1 MPAHKL
7 QSSCA
12 TLLACEPSQPVDV
25 GQSQRQRIVFDASP
39 VTIKFLSIKV
49 SKLDKKCQQKSD
61 NQPVLEPR
69 VSQVYFPIFLVL
81 LGGLSLT
88 AGLSHVEFRLK

>member
-1 MPAHKL
+1 MSGDDVPAHKL

-25 GQSQRQRIVFDASP
+25 GQSQRQRIVFDVSP
-39 VTIKFLSIKV
+39 VAMKFLNIKV

-61 NQPVLEPR
+61 NQLVLESR
-69 VSQVYFPIFLVL
+69 ITQVYTYIYI
-81 LGGLSLT
+81 
-88 AGLSHVEFRLK
+88 